1 MTALAAFII
10 ALLLAVEALEPTGGW
25 LVALTVLAGIEA
37 FRPRRSLGRLFRGRW
52 PNVIALSAFIIALL
66 LTIGT
71 IETTDS
77 WLIALAVLTAIQAFR
92 PRWSGRWRRFR
103 PTRKPLIRWRRRAW
117 AGSSWNDDA
126 WDSED
131 DW

>member
-1 MTALAAFII
+1 MIALAAFII
-10 ALLLAVEALEPTGGW
+10 ALLLAVEALEPTGAW
-25 LVALTVLAGIEA
+25 LVTITVLAGIEA
-37 FRPRRSLGRLFRGRW
+37 FRPRRSLARLFRGGW
-52 PNVIALSAFIIALL
+52 PELIALSAFVIALL

-71 IETTDS
+71 IDTIDS
-77 WLIALAVLTAIQAFR
+77 WLIALAVLTGIQAFR

-103 PTRKPLIRWRRRAW
+103 PARRPFGGWRRRAW
-117 AGSSWNDDA
+117 AASSWHDDP

>member
-1 MTALAAFII
+1 MIAVAAFII
-10 ALLLAVEALEPTGGW
+10 ALLLAVAALGPTGGW
-25 LVALTVLAGIEA
+25 LVALTVLAGIET
-37 FRPRRSLGRLFRGRW
+37 FRPRRSLGRLFRGGW
-52 PNVIALSAFIIALL
+52 PDILALSAFIIALL

-71 IETTDS
+71 IETTDA

-92 PRWSGRWRRFR
+92 PRWSGRWSRFR
-103 PTRKPLIRWRRRAW
+103 PSRRTFGRRRRAW
-117 AGSSWNDDA
+117 AASSWNDDA